1 MNLSTKSIIELKVT
15 STSMLRL
22 PVEKRFQ
29 LFIMSLAYNMDES
42 NSQSSNKRSEIF
54 IKKPP

>member
-1 MNLSTKSIIELKVT
+1 MNLSTKSKIELKVT

-22 PVEKRFQ
+22 PVEKRFL
-29 LFIMSLAYNMDES
+29 LFIMPLAYNMDES